1 MSSVMRTSRSRI
13 LALVLLAPVLLVV
26 LAGAYVTAM
35 AQLEGETRSMSDALQ
50 WAAETLTTTGYG
62 RDDHWNHPVM
72 IAFVILTQF
81 VGVALTFV
89 VFSLVVVPFFEERF
103 EARLPRAVPKLRDYV
118 LVYRYGPS
126 VAPLVEELERAE
138 VPTVIL
144 ERDEVV
150 ARRLFDRG
158 RAVVYA
164 PDEEDDVEPTLF
176 EQARAVVL
184 AGTDQD
190 NAAMVLSVR
199 QQGYEGE
206 VLALADH
213 PLHRRPMML
222 AGASAVYTP
231 LHILGA
237 AMASLAR
244 ERVRPRMEG
253 LGGVGALLRTTE
265 VRVAG
270 GSSLAGTTLADAQV
284 RTRTGATVVGR
295 WVDGA
300 FRPFA
305 APSDP
310 IEPGTILVG
319 VGSAEAVEAL
329 GKLATPLGRPGPF
342 VIAGAG
348 EVGRKVAE
356 LLRDAGESVVLLDKV
371 PGDGVDRVGDV
382 LAREVL
388 EAAQVPEAK
397 CVVLALG
404 DDSTTLFAA
413 SVVRDCAPDVPI
425 VARVQRSKSV
435 ARIHRAGA
443 DFALSLGQVAAELL
457 AQKMLG
463 DAWISLDARIK
474 LHEVGAAG
482 LEGRSPLQAQVGAS
496 TGCSIVAVR
505 RGEDVTVAFP
515 DDFRI
520 EPGDRLFLAAPQEG
534 LTRFRERFPTA

>member
-1 MSSVMRTSRSRI
+1 M
-13 LALVLLAPVLLVV
+13 APVLLLV
-26 LAGAYVTAM
+26 LAGTYVVAM

-62 RDDHWNHPVM
+62 RDNHWSHPLM
-72 IAFVILTQF
+72 IAFVIVTQF

-89 VFSLVVVPFFEERF
+89 MFSLVVVPFFEERF
-103 EARLPRAVPKLRDYV
+103 EARLPRTVPKLRDYV
-118 LVYRYGPS
+118 LVYRYGPAI
-126 VAPLVEELERAE
+126 APLLEELERAD

-144 ERDEVV
+144 ERDEAV

-164 PDEEDDVEPTLF
+164 PDEEEDVDTTLF
-176 EQARAVVL
+176 ERARAVVL

-222 AGASAVYTP
+222 SGASAVYTP

-244 ERVRPRMEG
+244 DRVRPRMEG

-265 VRVAG
+265 VRVAS
-270 GSSLAGTTLADAQV
+270 GSPLAGKTLAEAEV
-284 RTRTGATVVGR
+284 RTKTGATVVGR

-305 APSDP
+305 SPADP
-310 IEPGTILVG
+310 IDPGTILVG

-356 LLRDAGESVVLLDKV
+356 LLRDGGQSVVLLDKV
-371 PGDGVDRVGDV
+371 AGDGVDRVGDV

-388 EAAQVPEAK
+388 EEAGVPEAA

-413 SVVRDCAPDVPI
+413 SVVRDCAPEVPI

-463 DAWISLDARIK
+463 DAWISLDARVK
-474 LHEVGAAG
+474 LHEVGAKG

-505 RGEDVTVAFP
+505 RGDDVTVAFP
-515 DDFRI
+515 DAFRI
-520 EPGDRLFLAAPQEG
+520 EAGDRLFLAAPQEG
-534 LTRFRERFPTA
+534 LSRFREQFPQA